1 MNIASF
7 NFWIVCA
14 IPLLSLTSQTFL
26 HLRIIILL
34 FFCMLF
40 SYSWKLNETFK
51 RRVTQFCNQEKRLVN
66 VAWGHLY
73 VSCNTHY
80 WLNNVLDM
88 ETFQST
94 SEIRYF
100 KDEKPLV
107 FHLRYWPEMFLRAFY
122 TIWDR
127 TNKLCKNTLSLSIS
141 HQLFRPINCR
151 WINDTLKRKAG
162 LKQFSS
168 FQQFS

>member
-14 IPLLSLTSQTFL
+14 IPLLSSQTFL

-34 FFCMLF
+34 FFCMSF

-122 TIWDR
+122 TIWDHT
-127 TNKLCKNTLSLSIS
+127 TNCAQILCHYLFHIS
-141 HQLFRPINCR
+141 CFHQ
-151 WINDTLKRKAG
+151 
-162 LKQFSS
+162 
-168 FQQFS
+168 